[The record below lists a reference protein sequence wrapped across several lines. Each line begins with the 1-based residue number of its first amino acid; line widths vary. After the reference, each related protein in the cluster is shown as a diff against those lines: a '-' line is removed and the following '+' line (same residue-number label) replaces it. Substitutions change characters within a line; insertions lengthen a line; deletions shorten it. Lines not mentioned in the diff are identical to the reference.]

1 MIFLPNIYTSYFFP
15 FISMA
20 LISRP
25 VSNNRVDIMVFY
37 FLPKLIWYFFF
48 LTFNF
53 TKLNVFFCFILLLQ
67 KLWLVGSLQLPFPL
81 HRWRG
86 LGGRPLAESEWSLLW
101 VQGSPGH
108 ELYVR

>member
-48 LTFNF
+48 LILQNYMSS
-53 TKLNVFFCFILLLQ
+53 FILLLR

-86 LGGRPLAESEWSLLW
+86 LGGHPLAGSEWSLLR
-101 VQGSPGH
+101 VQGPPGH

>member
-1 MIFLPNIYTSYFFP
+1 MS
-15 FISMA
+15 S
-20 LISRP
+20 
-25 VSNNRVDIMVFY
+25 
-37 FLPKLIWYFFF
+37 
-48 LTFNF
+48 
-53 TKLNVFFCFILLLQ
+53 FILLLQ

-86 LGGRPLAESEWSLLW
+86 LGGHPLAESEWSLLW